1 MSIRLRFAPSPTGFL
16 HIGNA
21 RTALMNALLARRE
34 GGAFVLRLDDT
45 DTARSE
51 ERFATAIVEDLE
63 WLGIPPDEVARQSE
77 RFERY
82 SAAIARLTA
91 AGLLYACYETAED
104 LDRKRK
110 RRLARRLP
118 PIYDRAGLMLD
129 EAERSRLEDEGRRP
143 HWRFLLPNFDSDP
156 AEIRSTPVTWTDL
169 CRGEQTVDLGS
180 LSDPVLVR
188 EDGSFL
194 YTLPSVVDDIEL
206 GITHVLRGDDHVT
219 NTGAQIPI
227 FQALGA
233 APPAF
238 GHHNLLVRA
247 DGEALSKRSGAL
259 SLRSL
264 REEGYEPQSV
274 ASLAVLTGTSQAIE
288 AVSDLDALAARLDLS
303 GISRSPASFDPAD
316 LDALNAQILRG
327 FDYAAVADRLEALGV
342 GGGEAFWVAIR
353 DNISR
358 LSEAAD
364 WWRVVTGPV
373 EADLSDEDRAFAAEA
388 ARHLPEEPWDDTTF
402 KAWTKAVQAATGRKG
417 KALFQPL
424 RIALTG
430 RPDGPEMRSL
440 MPLFGRRSTLDRL
453 SGPGDRPR

>member
-1 MSIRLRFAPSPTGFL
+1 MTVRLRFAPSPTGFL

-21 RTALMNALLARRE
+21 RTALLNALIARRE

-45 DTARSE
+45 DVARSE

-63 WLGIPPDEVARQSE
+63 WLGIAPDEVARQSE
-77 RFERY
+77 RFDLYRDAVER
-82 SAAIARLTA
+82 LKA
-91 AGLLYACYETAED
+91 AGLLYACYETSEE

-110 RRLARRLP
+110 RQLARRLP
-118 PIYDRAGLMLD
+118 PIYDRAGLHLD
-129 EAERSRLEDEGRRP
+129 VAERQRLEDEGRQP
-143 HWRFLLPNFDSDP
+143 HWRFLLPNFESDP
-156 AEIRSTPVTWTDL
+156 SAIRPTHVGWQDL

-188 EDGSFL
+188 EDGTFL
-194 YTLPSVVDDIEL
+194 YTLPSVVDDIDL
-206 GITHVLRGDDHVT
+206 QISHVLRGDDHVT

-233 APPAF
+233 EPPAF

-264 REEGYEPQSV
+264 REVGFEPQSV

-288 AVSDLDALAARLDLS
+288 AVPTLDGLAARIDLS

-316 LDALNAQILRG
+316 LNALNGQILQQLA
-327 FDYAAVADRLEALGV
+327 YADVSDRLVELGI
-342 GGGEAFWVAIR
+342 GGGEAFWLAVR
-353 DNISR
+353 DNIA
-358 LSEAAD
+358 LLPEAAD
-364 WWRVVTGPV
+364 WWRVVAGPID
-373 EADLSDEDRAFAAEA
+373 ADIAPEDAAFLAQAAEL
-388 ARHLPEEPWDDTTF
+388 LPEEPWDESTF
-402 KAWTKAVQAATGRKG
+402 KTWTKAVGAATGRKG

-424 RIALTG
+424 RVALTG
-430 RPDGPEMRSL
+430 RPDGPELRRL
-440 MPLFGRRSTLDRL
+440 IPLFGRRSTLDRL
-453 SGPGDRPR
+453 SGH

>member
-1 MSIRLRFAPSPTGFL
+1 MTVRLRFAPSPTGFL

-21 RTALMNALLARRE
+21 RTALLNALVARRE

-45 DTARSE
+45 DLARSE

-77 RFERY
+77 RFELYRD
-82 SAAIARLTA
+82 AVERLKR
-91 AGLLYACYETAED
+91 AGLLYPCYETPEE
-104 LDRKRK
+104 LDMRRKRQ
-110 RRLARRLP
+110 LARRLP
-118 PIYDRAGLMLD
+118 PIYDRAGLRLD
-129 EAERSRLEDEGRRP
+129 AAGRQRLEDEGRQP
-143 HWRFLLPNFDSDP
+143 HWRFLLPNFDDDP
-156 AEIRSTPVTWTDL
+156 SRIRPTPVTWDDL
-169 CRGEQTVDLGS
+169 CRGEQSVDLGS
-180 LSDPVLVR
+180 LSDPVLIR
-188 EDGSFL
+188 EDGTFL

-206 GITHVLRGDDHVT
+206 EISHVLRGDDHVT

-227 FQALGA
+227 FHALGA

-264 REEGYEPQSV
+264 REEGFEALSI

-288 AVSDLDALAARLDLS
+288 AVPSLDALAARVDLS

-316 LDALNAQILRG
+316 LNALNGQILQHL
-327 FDYAAVADRLEALGV
+327 DYADVSERLAGLGI
-342 GGGEAFWVAIR
+342 GGGEAFWLAVR
-353 DNISR
+353 DNIEL

-364 WWRVVTGPV
+364 WWQVVTGPV
-373 EADLSDEDRAFAAEA
+373 VADIAPEDRAFLAEA
-388 ARHLPEEPWDDTTF
+388 AEVLPEEPWDETTF
-402 KAWTKAVQAATGRKG
+402 SVWTKAVGAATGRKG

-424 RIALTG
+424 RVALTG
-430 RPDGPEMRSL
+430 RSAGPELRRL
-440 MPLFGRRSTLDRL
+440 IPLFGRRSTLDRL
-453 SGPGDRPR
+453 SGH

>member
-1 MSIRLRFAPSPTGFL
+1 MTVRLRFAPSPTGFL

-21 RTALMNALLARRE
+21 RTALLNALFARRE

-45 DTARSE
+45 DLARSE
-51 ERFATAIVEDLE
+51 DRFATAIVEDLE
-63 WLGIPPDEVARQSE
+63 WLGVPPDEVARQSE
-77 RFERY
+77 RFDLYRDAVER
-82 SAAIARLTA
+82 LKA
-91 AGLLYACYETAED
+91 AGLLYACYETSEE
-104 LDRKRK
+104 LDTRRKRQ
-110 RRLARRLP
+110 LARRLP
-118 PIYDRAGLMLD
+118 PIYDRAGLRLD
-129 EAERSRLEDEGRRP
+129 AAERQRLEDEGRRP
-143 HWRFLLPNFDSDP
+143 HWRFLLPNFEDDP
-156 AEIRSTPVTWTDL
+156 SAIRPTQVSWQDL

-194 YTLPSVVDDIEL
+194 YTLPSVVDDIAL
-206 GITHVLRGDDHVT
+206 AISHVVRGDDHVT

-233 APPAF
+233 EPPVF

-264 REEGYEPQSV
+264 REEGFEPQSV

-288 AVSDLDALAARLDLS
+288 AVSTLDALAARIDFS

-316 LDALNAQILRG
+316 LTALNAQILQHL
-327 FDYAAVADRLEALGV
+327 DYADVSVRLAELGV
-342 GGGEAFWVAIR
+342 GGGEAFWLAVR
-353 DNISR
+353 DNIAL

-364 WWRVVTGPV
+364 WWQVVTGPV
-373 EADLSDEDRAFAAEA
+373 AADIAPEDRAFLAEA
-388 ARHLPEEPWDDTTF
+388 AELLPEEPWDETTF
-402 KAWTKAVQAATGRKG
+402 KAWTKAVGAATGRKG

-424 RIALTG
+424 RVALTG
-430 RPDGPEMRSL
+430 RPDGPELRRL
-440 MPLFGRRSTLDRL
+440 IPLFGRRSTLDRL
-453 SGPGDRPR
+453 SGH